1 MTATAAHVNG
11 TPLHAPG
18 EQLDQDTLRQ
28 RACTELLRQA
38 AQRAGLLAASP
49 RSKKCARPWPSPC
62 VSRPG

>member
-38 AQRAGLLAASP
+38 AIAQGSKIGMLATFASARSIAPARAS
-49 RSKKCARPWPSPC
+49 
-62 VSRPG
+62 